1 MKGTKPGNNMTLES
15 RLTEKTMISISN
27 SPGIVI
33 NSINNACS
41 AILLYDQFALKKLE
55 MKHITQKPGKSSTQ
69 ALILRC
75 VDGDTGA
82 MEEIYNFYYRK
93 IFGILYNICLD
104 RSITEEL
111 TNDVFVTAFNKIGKL
126 KKIESFESWLIGIAL
141 NLMRNQKRKL
151 KMKNLDFEAVEYHI
165 SDKSEGREQDI
176 HLEIRKAITKL
187 PERYKKVIVLH
198 DIHGFTHAEI
208 GKIIGCGPGTS
219 KSQLFK
225 ARKNLREILI
235 DSGDVKPILKDKGEK
250 L

>member
-1 MKGTKPGNNMTLES
+1 MMFES
-15 RLTEKTMISISN
+15 ILAEKTMISISN

-33 NSINNACS
+33 DSNNNACS

-55 MKHITQKPGKSSTQ
+55 MIHITQKPDKFSNQ

-82 MEEIYNFYYRK
+82 MEEIYNFYYKK
-93 IFGILYNICLD
+93 IFGILYNISLD
-104 RSITEEL
+104 KSISEEL

-151 KMKNLDFEAVEYHI
+151 KIANIDIETVEFQIADKNNGH
-165 SDKSEGREQDI
+165 EQDI
-176 HLEIRKAITKL
+176 HLVIRKAITKL
-187 PERYKKVIVLH
+187 PDGYKKVIVLH

-208 GKIIGCGPGTS
+208 GKIIGCSPGTS

-225 ARKNLREILI
+225 ARRSLREILI
-235 DSGDVKPILKDKGEK
+235 DSGDVKLILKDKGEE